1 MATDQRIPVTRT
13 NWASVAGLRSSSG
26 RGQLTGGRVLS
37 DQEAVSAAVVGVG
50 VGAHVIEPGPVS
62 EALPVGSGG
71 GATVLPRRDGQI
83 NGNPVGAIGAGVA
96 QEPPT
101 WLFSI
106 RPAVSL
112 YPPYAC
118 PFRSPV
124 SSMARTASRPPKQSA
139 INCRTSSRTVFHTA
153 RYNNRCIASGLACP
167 ACSATCQH
175 VLTRGQAAA
184 RVNCR
189 AARRGSTCP
198 NRSVEHPS
206 ASASTGSPLRC
217 GTRMI

>member
-1 MATDQRIPVTRT
+1 MSDSLHTGRVRRAASMATDQRIPVTRT

-118 PFRSPV
+118 PLGPRSRQWPGP
-124 SSMARTASRPPKQSA
+124 RPGRRNSRRS
-139 INCRTSSRTVFHTA
+139 T
-153 RYNNRCIASGLACP
+153 
-167 ACSATCQH
+167 
-175 VLTRGQAAA
+175 
-184 RVNCR
+184 
-189 AARRGSTCP
+189 AARRHGRCSTP
-198 NRSVEHPS
+198 PGTTTV
-206 ASASTGSPLRC
+206 ASHLVWRVRPAPPPANTSSPEVRQQL
-217 GTRMI
+217 G

>member
-83 NGNPVGAIGAGVA
+83 NGNPVGAIGAIGAGVA
-96 QEPPT
+96 QKPLPGC
-101 WLFSI
+101 SQSA
-106 RPAVSL
+106 P
-112 YPPYAC
+112 
-118 PFRSPV
+118 PFRC
-124 SSMARTASRPPKQSA
+124 T
-139 INCRTSSRTVFHTA
+139 H
-153 RYNNRCIASGLACP
+153 
-167 ACSATCQH
+167 
-175 VLTRGQAAA
+175 
-184 RVNCR
+184 
-189 AARRGSTCP
+189 
-198 NRSVEHPS
+198 
-206 ASASTGSPLRC
+206 
-217 GTRMI
+217 RMHAL